1 MPQLILLTGT
11 IIAASIGF
19 ALVALILRNT
29 IRKSRALDNSSEIQ
43 TVDFTDVDPNWAAKD
58 LAVRG
63 YDTPELWR
71 EDMLTRHRGRSA
83 EKRLH

>member
-29 IRKSRALDNSSEIQ
+29 IRKSRALDNSSGIQ
-43 TVDFTDVDPNWAAKD
+43 TVDFTDVGPDWGAKD

-63 YDTPELWR
+63 YDAPELWR
-71 EDMLTRHRGRSA
+71 EDVLARHRGRPD

>member
-11 IIAASIGF
+11 IFALSIGI
-19 ALVALILRNT
+19 ALIALILRNA
-29 IRKSRALDNSSEIQ
+29 IRKSWQPDKSVGIQ
-43 TVDFTDVDPNWAAKD
+43 PVDFTDAD
-58 LAVRG
+58 LDWPARDSAVRG

-71 EDMLTRHRGRSA
+71 EDMLTRHRRRPD

>member
-29 IRKSRALDNSSEIQ
+29 IRKSRQPHNSSGNQ
-43 TVDFTDVDPNWAAKD
+43 TVDFTAADPDWTTTD
-58 LAVRG
+58 LVVRG

-71 EDMLTRHRGRSA
+71 EDMLTRQRGRSA

>member
-29 IRKSRALDNSSEIQ
+29 IRKSRALDNSSGIQ
-43 TVDFTDVDPNWAAKD
+43 TVDFTDVDPDWGAKD
-58 LAVRG
+58 LVVRG

-83 EKRLH
+83 ENQLH

>member
-29 IRKSRALDNSSEIQ
+29 IRKSRALDNSSGIQ
-43 TVDFTDVDPNWAAKD
+43 TVDFTDVYPDWGAKD
-58 LAVRG
+58 LVVRG

-71 EDMLTRHRGRSA
+71 EDMLTRHRGRSV

>member
-29 IRKSRALDNSSEIQ
+29 IRKSRAMDNSSGIQ
-43 TVDFTDVDPNWAAKD
+43 TVDFTDVDPDWGAKD
-58 LAVRG
+58 LVVRG

-83 EKRLH
+83 

>member
-29 IRKSRALDNSSEIQ
+29 IRKSRALDNSSGIQ
-43 TVDFTDVDPNWAAKD
+43 TVDFTDVDPDLGAKD
-58 LAVRG
+58 LVVRG

-71 EDMLTRHRGRSA
+71 EYMLTRHRGRSA
-83 EKRLH
+83 EERLH